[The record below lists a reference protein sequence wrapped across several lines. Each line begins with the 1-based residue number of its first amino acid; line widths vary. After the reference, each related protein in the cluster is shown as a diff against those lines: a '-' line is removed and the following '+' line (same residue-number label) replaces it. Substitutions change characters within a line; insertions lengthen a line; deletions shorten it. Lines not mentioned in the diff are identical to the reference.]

1 MGKIKLEDRISM
13 NYALLFFI
21 LILLSNV
28 TLVYS
33 LKVQSEKLRK
43 ESAAKK
49 IEEIESYFERV
60 ELIAKQTKSLSIDFN
75 PTIGEGGQKIYHT
88 KPFNPGEDNYL
99 YVFEISNDVSDKVP
113 INTVNS
119 TDTDEATL
127 SNERILEVLQK
138 ANIESENEKGKVLD
152 FGKKNKYFTFKVSK
166 QIRGFTFNV
175 YTLKN
180 ITQEDKIYKRLEYL
194 VLIFSMIGVLITII
208 ISKILSK
215 AITKPIKNIVKI
227 AKKINSEDLKERIEV
242 PKREDELQNL
252 TLIINEMLDRLEFSF
267 ENQTKFVS
275 DASHELRT
283 PLAIIKGYAEIIKK
297 RRLTN
302 EEIFEES
309 IDSII
314 NETDNM
320 RNLVQKLLFLA
331 KGEITKINTNF
342 VKIDINEM
350 VTQIYS
356 DTVISMTTHQF
367 HLEKGE
373 DFSIQGDETLLQQAI
388 RALIENAVK
397 YSEKGTNVYIK
408 SELRDGIGRISVR
421 DEGVGI
427 SEEDAKRV
435 FDRFY
440 RVDLSR
446 TKATGGT
453 GLGLA
458 IVKRIVEIH
467 DGKIEVESKV
477 GKGTEIII
485 VLPLEGKKVEEV
497 KEENPQKPQK
507 QHFIK
512 VIEKFRK

>member
-408 SELRDGIGRISVR
+408 SELKDGIGRISVR

-497 KEENPQKPQK
+497 KEEKPQK
-507 QHFIK
+507 QQKKHFIK
-512 VIEKFRK
+512 VIEKFRR